1 MQSAQSVENW
11 VGWLNIYD
19 PEYELGELTVEEIS
33 RFIKKSKA
41 RKAPGPDAICM
52 ELIKILEGDNLT
64 SFALLLYS
72 WWREGV
78 VPPSLLE
85 ALVVS
90 LYKKG
95 DPRIPD
101 SYRPITLLSAFYMIY
116 AGLIKVRLESGLE
129 KELSKC
135 QFGFRR
141 SMSTSQAIFALRRS
155 IDWSERSGG
164 KMSGVPPLAL
174 PFCGAHVC
182 AFQRYPRR
190 GYHGL
195 C

>member
-1 MQSAQSVENW
+1 MSLSSKL
-11 VGWLNIYD
+11 LN
-19 PEYELGELTVEEIS
+19 
-33 RFIKKSKA
+33 
-41 RKAPGPDAICM
+41 C
-52 ELIKILEGDNLT
+52 
-64 SFALLLYS
+64 
-72 WWREGV
+72 WWHAGA
-78 VPPSLLE
+78 VPPALLE

-95 DPRIPD
+95 DPR
-101 SYRPITLLSAFYMIY
+101 SLENYRPISLLSAFYNIY

-164 KMSGVPPLAL
+164 KMSFIFLDWEKAFNRIRQGKLLEVLRRYRVPELLVKAVASLYVAPSVKVRITQVCSEAFPQSRGIRQGCPPLAL
-174 PFCGAHVC
+174 PFCGLNVG
-182 AFQRYPRR
+182 AFP
-190 GYHGL
+190 GHSCG
-195 C
+195 